1 MAVTAKAYTKFSH
14 SLNSK
19 LANIGTDTIKCALFS
34 AYTSPS
40 TNVQSAQFF
49 ADVTAVATE
58 LSGAGYTA
66 GGNTLTS
73 VTITDSGAVTTIGA
87 TAAIP
92 SWTSL
97 AGSPAFAVF
106 YDSTPGTAATN
117 PVICYWDLGGSQTPG
132 TTFTL
137 TVSGTG
143 LVTFTAV

>member
-58 LSGAGYTA
+58 LSGA
-66 GGNTLTS
+66 
-73 VTITDSGAVTTIGA
+73 GA